1 MLKKANDLKVGDHII
16 IRGYGG
22 CDWNTLEGK
31 VLSLVDNGK
40 WITAYVDDGKPFQF
54 AGKTI
59 YKDVALDRGEEI
71 EVA

>member
-1 MLKKANDLKVGDHII
+1 M
-16 IRGYGG
+16 
-22 CDWNTLEGK
+22 
-31 VLSLVDNGK
+31 SLVDNGK

-59 YKDVALDRGEEI
+59 YKDVALDKGEEI